1 MLSDL
6 SMQMIHYVF
15 DNMDDAVFVTGK
27 QGTIRYANPAAKQ
40 IMSLPPDYESSMK
53 IWKAIPL
60 VEENDDLIQL
70 FLDAIQTGK
79 DQHSTS

>member
-6 SMQMIHYVF
+6 SLQTIRYIF

-40 IMSLPPDYESSMK
+40 IK
-53 IWKAIPL
+53 
-60 VEENDDLIQL
+60 
-70 FLDAIQTGK
+70 
-79 DQHSTS
+79 